1 VARVKGTAVR
11 ASLRFLQ
18 ERFGPTGTGS
28 VLERLEP
35 GDREMVMSGLLDSVW
50 YPMPLLLRLMRAATE
65 VHGAA
70 EPELLRKMGR
80 ASAESGV
87 RGVYKVFFKVGSP
100 QFIIGR
106 AARVFGSYYDTGEI
120 RVVESGPGRAVLD
133 LTNFEGSREFCQRIQ
148 GWMERTMEMA
158 GAKQLVPSHSQCCY
172 EGDPVCRFEGTWD

>member
-1 VARVKGTAVR
+1 LARVKGTAIR

-28 VLERLEP
+28 VLDRLEAA
-35 GDREMVMSGLLDSVW
+35 DREMVISGLLDSVW
-50 YPMPLLLRLMRAATE
+50 YPMPLLLRLMREATA

-70 EPELLRKMGR
+70 EPELIRKMGR

-120 RVVESGPGRAVLD
+120 RVVESGPGKAVLD
-133 LTNFEGSREFCQRIQ
+133 LSSFEGSPEFCQRIL

-158 GAKQLVPSHSQCCY
+158 GARKLVGLHSQCRY
-172 EGDPVCRFEGTWD
+172 QGDPVCRFEGTWE